1 MSCYS
6 DNTTATAKYHQNI
19 KRKRFIFGLL
29 ITVTITLGIYAVSK
43 GSYQLSISNVIQG
56 VIGNADGNSHL
67 VVWNIR
73 MPRIVAAVI
82 SGWGLA
88 LSGLIIQSLLR
99 NPLGSPS
106 TLGISQGAAF
116 GAVVGIIIFD
126 LGGAGASVLTNASVL
141 TESSLSNRLA
151 DFGRFASVPMFAFSG
166 AMAATWVILLLA
178 KLRKLSPEAII
189 LAGVA
194 LSSLFNSATVL
205 IQYFASETQIA
216 SALFWTFGDVARS
229 NWSEIGLMALIIVIA
244 SIWITF
250 HRWNLNALLSGEEAA
265 KGLGVSVDSLRI
277 QGMVIA
283 AVVSAVITSFHGV
296 IAFVGLLA
304 PHIAKRVVGSDH
316 RLVIPFTS
324 AVGAALL
331 LLADTTGRVL
341 IGSGN
346 LPVGILTSFMG
357 APMFL
362 YLLMRGV
369 RR

>member
-6 DNTTATAKYHQNI
+6 DNSTATAKYHQDVR
-19 KRKRFIFGLL
+19 RKRVILGLL
-29 ITVTITLGIYAVSK
+29 IAITVLLGIYAISK
-43 GSYQLSISNVIQG
+43 GSYQLSITHVIQG
-56 VIGNADGNSHL
+56 IIGNAEGNSHL

-73 MPRIVAAVI
+73 MPRIVAAVV

-88 LSGLIIQSLLR
+88 LSGLIIQSILR

-116 GAVVGIIIFD
+116 GAVVGIIIFN
-126 LGGAGASVLTNASVL
+126 LGGTGTN
-141 TESSLSNRLA
+141 SLSEFSTVSK
-151 DFGRFASVPMFAFSG
+151 FGKFASVPLFAFVG
-166 AMAATWVILLLA
+166 AIAATFFILILA
-178 KLRKLSPEAII
+178 KLKRLSSEAII

-205 IQYFASETQIA
+205 VQYFATETQIA

-229 NWSEIGLMALIIVIA
+229 NWNEIGIITLMIILA
-244 SIWITF
+244 SIWVTF

-265 KGLGVSVDSLRI
+265 KGLGVSVESLRI
-277 QGMVIA
+277 QGMIIA
-283 AVVSAVITSFHGV
+283 AIVSAVITAFHGV

-304 PHIAKRVVGSDH
+304 PHIAKRIVGSDH
-316 RLVIPFTS
+316 RLVIPFAC
-324 AVGAALL
+324 AVGGALL
-331 LLADTTGRVL
+331 LLADTIGRLV

-369 RR
+369 KR

>member
-1 MSCYS
+1 MSCYP
-6 DNTTATAKYHQNI
+6 DNTTATEKYHQDV
-19 KRKRFIFGLL
+19 KRKRLVFASLIVLMFLL
-29 ITVTITLGIYAVSK
+29 AIYAISK
-43 GSYQLSISNVIQG
+43 GSYQLSINNVIQSI
-56 VIGNADGNSHL
+56 IGNSQGNSHL

-73 MPRIVAAVI
+73 MPRIVAAII

-99 NPLGSPS
+99 NPLGSSS

-126 LGGAGASVLTNASVL
+126 LAGTGTSF
-141 TESSLSNRLA
+141 LSNSSALYSRLV
-151 DFGRFASVPMFAFSG
+151 DFGRFASVPMFAFIG
-166 AMAATWVILLLA
+166 AMGATWVILILA
-178 KLRKLSPEAII
+178 KFKRLSPEAII

-216 SALFWTFGDVARS
+216 SALFWTFGDVTRS
-229 NWSEIGLMALIIVIA
+229 SWNEIGIMTFVIA
-244 SIWITF
+244 LSTIWVIF

-277 QGMVIA
+277 QGMIIA
-283 AVVSAVITSFHGV
+283 AVISAVITAFHGV

-304 PHIAKRVVGSDH
+304 PHIAKRIAGSDH
-316 RLVIPFTS
+316 RLVIPFSS

-331 LLADTTGRVL
+331 LLADTTGRLL

>member
-1 MSCYS
+1 MSYYAGRS
-6 DNTTATAKYHQNI
+6 ATAKYHEQVR
-19 KRKRFIFGLL
+19 RKRLLFAGLIAMTLLL
-29 ITVTITLGIYAVSK
+29 IIYAISK
-43 GSYQLSISNVIQG
+43 GAYQLSPVHVIQG
-56 VIGNADGNSHL
+56 LIGNVQGNPHL

-73 MPRIVAAVI
+73 MPRIVAAVVA
-82 SGWGLA
+82 GWGLA

-116 GAVVGIIIFD
+116 GAVAGIILFNSGSAYR
-126 LGGAGASVLTNASVL
+126 LYSVTL
-141 TESSLSNRLA
+141 
-151 DFGRFASVPMFAFSG
+151 FAFLG
-166 AMAATWVILLLA
+166 AMTATWVILLLA
-178 KLRKLSPEAII
+178 KLKKLSSEAII

-194 LSSLFNSATVL
+194 LSSLFHSGTVL
-205 IQYFASETQIA
+205 IQYFATETQVA

-229 NWSEIGLMALIIVIA
+229 GWNEIGIMIVIVIA
-244 SIWITF
+244 VSVWVSL
-250 HRWNLNALLSGEEAA
+250 HRWNLNALLSGEETA
-265 KGLGVSVDSLRI
+265 KGLGVSVESLRI
-277 QGMVIA
+277 QGMMLA
-283 AVVSAVITSFHGV
+283 ALASAVITAFHGV
-296 IAFVGLLA
+296 IAFLGLLA
-304 PHIAKRVVGSDH
+304 PHIAKRIVGADH
-316 RLVIPFTS
+316 RLLIPFS
-324 AVGAALL
+324 CAIGAALL